1 MYPNE
6 GAWPHFRYLCVEYV
20 NQLFAKMAASLLGAR
35 GRDSLGGAEVHGQ
48 DDGRARGNAGAGE
61 GRGQPRG
68 SWAEMLTRN
77 LPTKLKKNVLEI
89 VLEKDERGSF
99 IVSDVDCARV
109 MRKIGI
115 DSRPGVHVEEIQI
128 CPNGRGIILITLK
141 KEVPIE
147 QFCRHDVLEV
157 TSSGIRAVNIRP
169 TNKREIVVNIKNIH
183 PNTSDEGVMDYL
195 SKFGKM
201 VTRKVIYGVY
211 GDGPLKGFRNGD
223 RAYKIEM
230 KSNVNLGTY
239 HVLDGQKVNVRYPG
253 QLQTCARCYETART
267 CKGKGIARR
276 CESENGPRV
285 DFSDYIL
292 NLWNEIGYSPENV
305 QLADLNDEADEDNGS
320 NLIQQEGGK
329 FTPAKV
335 QTSDVEKFTGV
346 SIKSFPKETD
356 HCQII
361 DLLLASGL
369 SADNLND
376 VQIKPNGTVAVKNVS
391 GSNCS
396 VLIKNLHNKKFF
408 GRKLFC
414 NGVIPLTP
422 EREPAAAVSP
432 PTGAPSSVTSVHP
445 AVTTTG
451 IELSSPSNSPTV
463 TTTAATKEAASP
475 MCPAGSKASPTLVST
490 VTPTQ
495 VYSSPKMSSAI
506 STAASSYLSP
516 PQNATTSSS
525 SSPFPPP
532 NQSLLDIGSGAN
544 ADFQQYLIDHEEM
557 LTNSDVV
564 RRHSL
569 SLRTP
574 PPGSLAADIL
584 QSSSIENQKLSK
596 SILDIKEMANRLSE
610 MESSQSSSDD
620 DIDLVSNED
629 EEFKTM
635 NERRRYWKQKRKHS
649 TTPSKESFMKKL
661 NRNPTPPLKYKLS

>member
-1 MYPNE
+1 
-6 GAWPHFRYLCVEYV
+6 
-20 NQLFAKMAASLLGAR
+20 MAEALPLGGRDRSGLEKPGGFKGGGRGPPPGKSSSSVMSAR
-35 GRDSLGGAEVHGQ
+35 GPG
-48 DDGRARGNAGAGE
+48 
-61 GRGQPRG
+61 RG
-68 SWAEMLTRN
+68 SWAEVLSST
-77 LPTKLKKNVLEI
+77 LPTSWRKNILEV
-89 VLEKDERGSF
+89 VLEKDFPGSF
-99 IVSDVDCARV
+99 TVSHEDCARV
-109 MRKIGI
+109 MKKIGL
-115 DSRPGVHVEEIQI
+115 DVRPDVHVETIQI
-128 CPNGRGIILITLK
+128 CPNGKGIILITLK

-147 QFCRHDVLEV
+147 NYCRHDVFVV
-157 TSSGIRAVNIRP
+157 TSTGIRATNIKP
-169 TNKREIVVNIKNIH
+169 AGKREVVVHVRNIH
-183 PNTSDEGVMDYL
+183 PNTMDDGVVDYL
-195 SKFGKM
+195 GKFGKV
-201 VTRKVIYGVY
+201 VTNKVIYGVY

-223 RAYKIEM
+223 RSFKMEI
-230 KSNVNLGTY
+230 NPGVNIGTY
-239 HVLDGQKVNVRYPG
+239 HVLDGQKVTMRYPG

-649 TTPSKESFMKKL
+649 TTPSKESFLKKL